1 MSNRGIASRP
11 ATLLGRCV
19 PRDQEHWSGAGH
31 DLTTG
36 TNMLGIGSETSSTAT
51 TALNLMP
58 SSRATARL
66 TTFTRIFCNDIE
78 TIPSID
84 RELALIERTIELL
97 YQRHERWKR

>member
-66 TTFTRIFCNDIE
+66 TTFTRIF
-78 TIPSID
+78 
-84 RELALIERTIELL
+84 L
-97 YQRHERWKR
+97 QRHRDNPVDRSGVGFNRENY